1 MSPAELPLL
10 NIVATLRSPF
20 YFLLSNLIGVSNMI
34 TFRMKTHIIFASILI
49 FASSFLFFKK
59 EKPVFYIIG
68 DSTVKNGDGTGKNN
82 QMGWGTVITPFFD
95 TTRIDVRNHA
105 IGGRSSR
112 TFITEGRWDKILA
125 TLKKDD
131 YVIMQFGHN
140 DAGPLDDTA
149 RARGTIRGISEDSA
163 EIYNSIRKINEVVHS
178 YGWYM
183 RRYVRE
189 TKARGAIP
197 IVCSLIPRENW
208 KDGKVIRA
216 ADSYALWAK
225 QIAEQEGAY
234 FIDLNERIAVK
245 YEELGEQE
253 VHNFFPADHT
263 HTNLEGAKLNAEIV
277 ANELKKINPGKINQ
291 YMTK

>member
-1 MSPAELPLL
+1 
-10 NIVATLRSPF
+10 
-20 YFLLSNLIGVSNMI
+20 
-34 TFRMKTHIIFASILI
+34 MKTLATFASILI
-49 FASSFLFFKK
+49 LASSFLLFKK

-82 QMGWGTVITPFFD
+82 QMGWGTVIPPFFD
-95 TTRIDVRNHA
+95 TTRINVQNHA

-140 DAGPLDDTA
+140 DASPLDDTA
-149 RARGTIRGISEDSA
+149 RARGTIKGVGEDSI
-163 EIYNSIRKINEVVHS
+163 EIYNPIRKIKEVVHS

-189 TKARGAIP
+189 TKAKGATP
-197 IVCSLIPRENW
+197 IMCSLIPRDNW
-208 KDGKVIRA
+208 KDGKVVRS

-225 QIAEQEGAY
+225 QIADQEGAY
-234 FIDLNERIAVK
+234 FIDLNELIAAE
-245 YEELGEQE
+245 YEKMGEQE
-253 VHNFFPADHT
+253 VRKFFPADHT
-263 HTNLEGAKLNAEIV
+263 HTNLDGAKLNAEIV
-277 ANELKKINPGKINQ
+277 AGALKRINPGKIKK